1 MRNRIFREM
10 YNSSVPDDN
19 VRQQLAE
26 RIKSERRFTG
36 YGMAA
41 LSAAAVLIICI
52 GSVIVM
58 GQVKAPSEIAYE
70 KSDTM
75 TSHSQTVTSAVNAQ
89 TEEAVTSPVDMPFV
103 TSYTEISGVID
114 HSSEN
119 ESSDEYVSEPTAVPL
134 ETETVTAEITA
145 DTAVS
150 EELSSS
156 AEIQPET
163 AVIPRWE
170 EIPESERYNLLSI
183 DGREYHLSDNEI
195 DAEKLTFY
203 RNGEICGYDEY
214 GMELRTV
221 ECAYYRI
228 EGMSEEYAVA
238 VFVADGSCRSFINP
252 LYLPPTLGEYLDGT
266 DYLSRRAEGVTS
278 NEALFD
284 KETEEFYTIIYTLP
298 DADKAVKEMLLSQT
312 AAPLVVTEPSYEL
325 SFFENIIFRIVMSE
339 GVIEISS
346 DGYMRIARVSER
358 YYDIGEDAAERFRL
372 YAEENGAPQRI
383 YLTNTGDNETVPE

>member
-10 YNSSVPDDN
+10 YNQSVPDEN

-36 YGMAA
+36 HGMAA

-58 GQVKAPSEIAYE
+58 RQAKAPSEISYE
-70 KSDTM
+70 E
-75 TSHSQTVTSAVNAQ
+75 TVTSVINVQ
-89 TEEAVTSPVDMPFV
+89 TEDSAAAPADMPYV
-103 TSYTEISGVID
+103 TSYTEYSSVVEYF
-114 HSSEN
+114 SEN
-119 ESSDEYVSEPTAVPL
+119 KSSDEYVAEQTTVPL
-134 ETETVTAEITA
+134 ETEAVTAETTA
-145 DTAVS
+145 DSAVS
-150 EELSSS
+150 EEVSSA

-170 EIPESERYNLLSI
+170 EIPESERYDLVLL

-195 DAEKLTFY
+195 DAGKLTFY

-238 VFVADGSCRSFINP
+238 VYVADGSCRSFINP

-358 YYDIGEDAAERFRL
+358 YYDIGEAAAERFQT

-383 YLTNTGDNETVPE
+383 YLTNNADNETVLE